1 MRGLSETRDDTQQQE
16 QQLDEPASPQ
26 PNDQQPEAS
35 NEAPAD
41 AIVFSPGAKLQ
52 KYVAPIAKFADIF
65 NESSPRLPKTQLRAL
80 TDEGL

>member
-1 MRGLSETRDDTQQQE
+1 MRGLSETRDEPQE

-26 PNDQQPEAS
+26 PNDLQPEAS

-41 AIVFSPGAKLQ
+41 ADVFSPGPKLQ